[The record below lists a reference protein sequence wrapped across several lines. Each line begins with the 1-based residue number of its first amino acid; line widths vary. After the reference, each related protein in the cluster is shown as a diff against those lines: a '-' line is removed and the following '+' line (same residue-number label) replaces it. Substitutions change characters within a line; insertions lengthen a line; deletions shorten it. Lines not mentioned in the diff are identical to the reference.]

1 MMMPLLT
8 GKTALITGGSTG
20 IGLATAKRFVEEG
33 AYVFINGRTQAELD
47 AAVKEIGANVTGVQG
62 DGSKPGDRDRLY
74 AAVADSGRRL
84 DVVFANAA
92 VINVARIGQVTQEHL
107 QKALP
112 LFNDGGSIILN
123 SSNPNAEDDDGIGV
137 YAAITAALRSVAR
150 TWESELRDRKIR
162 VSVIGPGATETPG
175 INALADV
182 LNPGPNAAEEFEN
195 YQRSIVPLA
204 RYATAE
210 EVANAA
216 LFLASDLSSFT
227 TAADI
232 PVDAGIDQVARRVED
247 LSANDPQ
254 FAAAKP
260 SPAVAAALELPG
272 LRLPQIVQTALEGY
286 ADRPA
291 LGQRAVEFV
300 KDPKTGRTSLEVLP
314 HFETITY
321 RELSDRVGALTRAL
335 TNESVRAGERVC
347 ELGFT
352 SVDYTTIDLALG
364 QIGAVA
370 VPLQTSAA
378 ITQLQPI
385 VSETEPSVIA
395 ASVNQLHDA
404 VELILSGH
412 MPAKLVVFDYY
423 PEVDDQREAVETARA
438 RLADTPV
445 IVETL
450 ADVLNRGKALPPGSV
465 TVPDDSGDPLALLV
479 YTSGSTGAPKGAMY
493 PQSNVGKLWRRSR
506 SSWFGE
512 SAASITL
519 NFTPM
524 SHGMGRVIL
533 YGTLGNGGTAYFAA
547 KSDLST
553 LLEDLRL
560 VRPTEL
566 NFVPRI
572 WETLFSEFQR
582 EVDRRLSDPT
592 DPAARTAVESEV
604 LVEQR
609 QYLLGGRCIVAMTG
623 SAPISPELKAWV
635 ESLLEMH
642 LTDGYGSTEA
652 GMVLFDGEVQCPPV
666 IDYKLVDVPDL
677 GYFATDRP
685 YPRGELLLK
694 TENMFPGYY
703 KRPEVTADVF
713 DADGY
718 YRTGDVV
725 AEVGLD
731 RLEYVDRRNN
741 VLKLAQGEFV
751 TLAKLEAA
759 FGNSPLVQ
767 QIYVYGNSAHPYLLA
782 VVVPTEEALKSFG
795 DKGLATLKPLIADSL
810 QDVAKEAGLQS
821 YEVPRDFIVETMPF
835 TLENGLLT
843 GIGKLAWP
851 KLKQHYGERLEH
863 LYTDLAAGQANEL
876 SELRRSGADAPVL
889 HTVSRAAAALLGG
902 ATTDLSPDAHF
913 TDLGGDSLS
922 ALTFG
927 NLLHEIFDIDVP
939 VGVIVSPANDLAAI
953 ADYIEGER
961 QGSKRPS
968 FASVHGRDATE
979 VHASDLTLDKFID
992 ASTLVAAPMLPRPSA
1007 EVRTVLLTGATGFL
1021 GRYLA
1026 LEWLERMDLVDG
1038 KVIALVRAKSDKDA
1052 RARLDKTFDSRDP
1065 KLLAH
1070 YRELAAEHLEVIA
1083 GDKGEANLGL
1093 DEQTWQRLADT
1104 VDVIVDPAALVNHVL
1119 PYSELFGPNALG
1131 TAELIRIALT
1141 GKQKPYTYVS
1151 TIGVGDQIEPAKFT
1165 EDADIRVISPTRRIN
1180 DSYAN
1185 GYGNSKWAAEVLLR
1199 EAHDLC
1205 GVPVAVFRCDMILAD
1220 TTYAGQLNVPDI
1232 FTRMILSLVA
1242 TGIAPG
1248 SFYELDADGDR
1259 QRAHFDGLPVGF
1271 IAEAISTL
1279 GAQSVAS
1286 FQAYRVMNPYD
1297 DGIGF
1302 DEFVDWLISPT
1313 NGAGCAI
1320 QRIGDYG
1327 DWLRRF
1333 ETTLRALPERQR
1345 NSSLLPLL
1353 HKYQKPE
1360 KPINGS
1366 MAPTDRF
1373 PAAVRAAKVGP
1384 DKDIP
1389 HITPQII
1396 AKYVSD
1402 LRLLGLL

>member
-1 MMMPLLT
+1 MT
-8 GKTALITGGSTG
+8 
-20 IGLATAKRFVEEG
+20 
-33 AYVFINGRTQAELD
+33 
-47 AAVKEIGANVTGVQG
+47 
-62 DGSKPGDRDRLY
+62 
-74 AAVADSGRRL
+74 
-84 DVVFANAA
+84 
-92 VINVARIGQVTQEHL
+92 
-107 QKALP
+107 
-112 LFNDGGSIILN
+112 
-123 SSNPNAEDDDGIGV
+123 
-137 YAAITAALRSVAR
+137 
-150 TWESELRDRKIR
+150 
-162 VSVIGPGATETPG
+162 
-175 INALADV
+175 
-182 LNPGPNAAEEFEN
+182 
-195 YQRSIVPLA
+195 
-204 RYATAE
+204 
-210 EVANAA
+210 
-216 LFLASDLSSFT
+216 
-227 TAADI
+227 
-232 PVDAGIDQVARRVED
+232 
-247 LSANDPQ
+247 
-254 FAAAKP
+254 
-260 SPAVAAALELPG
+260 
-272 LRLPQIVQTALEGY
+272 
-286 ADRPA
+286 
-291 LGQRAVEFV
+291 
-300 KDPKTGRTSLEVLP
+300 
-314 HFETITY
+314 
-321 RELSDRVGALTRAL
+321 
-335 TNESVRAGERVC
+335 RVC

-412 MPAKLVVFDYY
+412 VPAKLVVFDYY

-450 ADVLNRGKALPPGSV
+450 ADVLDRGKALPPAPLA
-465 TVPDDSGDPLALLV
+465 VPDDFADSGDPLALLV

-493 PQSNVGKLWRRSR
+493 PQSNVGKLWCRSSR
-506 SSWFGE
+506 SWFGQ

-566 NFVPRI
+566 TFVPRI
-572 WETLFSEFQR
+572 WETLFGEFQR

-592 DPAARTAVESEV
+592 DRAARAAVESEV

-623 SAPISPELKAWV
+623 SAPTSAELKAWV

-652 GMVLFDGEVQCPPV
+652 GMVLFDGEVQSPPV

-703 KRPEVTADVF
+703 KRPQVTADVF

-725 AEVGLD
+725 AEVAPG
-731 RLEYVDRRNN
+731 RLVYVDRRNN

-759 FGNSPLVQ
+759 FGNSPLVR

-782 VVVPTEEALKSFG
+782 VVVPTEEALASN
-795 DKGLATLKPLIADSL
+795 DIETLKPLIADSL
-810 QDVAKEAGLQS
+810 QNVAKEAGLQS
-821 YEVPRDFIVETMPF
+821 YEVPRDVIIETTPF

-851 KLKQHYGERLEH
+851 KLKQHYGERLEQ
-863 LYTDLAAGQANEL
+863 LYAGLAEGQANEL
-876 SELRRSGADAPVL
+876 SELQHSGADAPVL
-889 HTVSRAAAALLGG
+889 QTVSRAAAAMLGG

-939 VGVIVSPANDLAAI
+939 VGVIVSPANDLQAI

-979 VHASDLTLDKFID
+979 VRASDLTLDKFID
-992 ASTLVAAPMLPRPSA
+992 APTLAAAPTLPRPSA

-1026 LEWLERMDLVDG
+1026 LDWLERMDLVDG
-1038 KVIALVRAKSDKDA
+1038 KVIALVRAKSDEDA
-1052 RARLDKTFDSRDP
+1052 QARLDTTFDSGDL

-1070 YRELAAEHLEVIA
+1070 YRELAADHLEVIA

-1093 DEQTWQRLADT
+1093 DQQTWQRLADT
-1104 VDVIVDPAALVNHVL
+1104 VDLIVDPAALVNHVL

-1141 GKQKPYTYVS
+1141 SKQKPYTYVS

-1165 EDADIRVISPTRRIN
+1165 EDADIRVISPTRKIN

-1205 GVPVAVFRCDMILAD
+1205 GLPVAVFRCDMILAD
-1220 TTYAGQLNVPDI
+1220 TTYAGQLNVPGHLHPDDPEPGGHRYRAG
-1232 FTRMILSLVA
+1232 FVLRTRRRWQPAACAFRRSARRVHRRGHLNAGGPERGKFPDLPRDEPRRRRHRVRRVRRLAHRRRLLHPASSVTTA
-1242 TGIAPG
+1242 TGCGG
-1248 SFYELDADGDR
+1248 SRPPCE
-1259 QRAHFDGLPVGF
+1259 PC
-1271 IAEAISTL
+1271 
-1279 GAQSVAS
+1279 
-1286 FQAYRVMNPYD
+1286 P
-1297 DGIGF
+1297 
-1302 DEFVDWLISPT
+1302 
-1313 NGAGCAI
+1313 
-1320 QRIGDYG
+1320 
-1327 DWLRRF
+1327 
-1333 ETTLRALPERQR
+1333 
-1345 NSSLLPLL
+1345 
-1353 HKYQKPE
+1353 
-1360 KPINGS
+1360 NGS
-1366 MAPTDRF
+1366 ATARYCRCCTSTRSPRSRSMGQWHRPIGSR
-1373 PAAVRAAKVGP
+1373 AAVQDAKVGP
-1384 DKDIP
+1384 DKDMP